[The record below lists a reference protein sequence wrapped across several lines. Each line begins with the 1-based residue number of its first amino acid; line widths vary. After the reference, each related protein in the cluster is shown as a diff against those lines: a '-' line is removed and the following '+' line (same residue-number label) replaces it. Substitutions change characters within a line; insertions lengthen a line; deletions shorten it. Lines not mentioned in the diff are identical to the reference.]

1 MHTVANRII
10 ELTPNG
16 IIDKSMTYDEYL
28 EDERV
33 KEMREKLYEVN
44 MVSSK

>member
-10 ELTPNG
+10 EVTPNG
-16 IIDKSMTYDEYL
+16 MNGKSMTYDEYL

>member
-33 KEMREKLYEVN
+33 KEMREKMYDGAMLSN
-44 MVSSK
+44 K

>member
-1 MHTVANRII
+1 
-10 ELTPNG
+10 
-16 IIDKSMTYDEYL
+16 MTYDEYL

-33 KEMREKLYEVN
+33 KEMREKLYEMN